1 MRFYFQ
7 IWAGTTTSG
16 KKKQQPKNHDNP
28 SCVSNLNWN
37 CYSAICNTYCHIKVI
52 LLYFLP
58 AGSAPVTKQQILG
71 FEGIFGGELEL
82 SWKIQG
88 HNSLWSW
95 KKWNFFRPDVTKLW
109 EFGCF
114 PLISNPSGVS
124 AAPPPSLHENI
135 IYKHAGTFTFFP
147 FFFYLG
153 KFPNERNFCSSSQFV
168 TPSGWS
174 PAGFVPLLEQRVGK
188 NQQINR
194 EKVELFI
201 FWGVPSSPGCSMIL
215 YLRRYKIYLCLYI
228 KYICLYKIYLS
239 IYLSLCYR

>member
-1 MRFYFQ
+1 MIHEILLSDLGRNNNFR
-7 IWAGTTTSG
+7 GE
-16 KKKQQPKNHDNP
+16 KKKQPKNHDNP

-52 LLYFLP
+52 LLYFLL

-147 FFFYLG
+147 FFLFRKISKWKKLLL
-153 KFPNERNFCSSSQFV
+153 KQPICDPLWMISSWFCAF
-168 TPSGWS
+168 
-174 PAGFVPLLEQRVGK
+174 AGAK
-188 NQQINR
+188 S
-194 EKVELFI
+194 
-201 FWGVPSSPGCSMIL
+201 W
-215 YLRRYKIYLCLYI
+215 
-228 KYICLYKIYLS
+228 
-239 IYLSLCYR
+239 